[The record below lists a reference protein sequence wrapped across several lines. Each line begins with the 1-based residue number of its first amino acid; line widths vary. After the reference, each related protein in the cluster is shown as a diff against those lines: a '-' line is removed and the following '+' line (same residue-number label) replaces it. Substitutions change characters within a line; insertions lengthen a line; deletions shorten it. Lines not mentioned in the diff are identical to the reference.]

1 MGVNRCGQDH
11 LERPLV
17 AESGLSIFGT
27 ADRLENGVT
36 PSLMYNTASRLEKA
50 KVNKYILLLLIAI
63 VLTACSGADDVLE
76 NIGDVS
82 VPDQLTGCVER
93 NKDGETC
100 DKAACV
106 ANDESDCESWVKACK
121 KFDHVADVRN
131 GIDTCE
137 RKEVLPDS

>member
-1 MGVNRCGQDH
+1 
-11 LERPLV
+11 L
-17 AESGLSIFGT
+17 AESGHSIFGI

-82 VPDQLTGCVER
+82 VPDQLTGCVARTE
-93 NKDGETC
+93 DGETC
-100 DKAACV
+100 EKAVCV
-106 ANDESDCESWVKACK
+106 ADDESDCKSWVKACEK
-121 KFDHVADVRN
+121 YGHIADVRN

-137 RKEVLPDS
+137 RKEVSPDS

>member
-1 MGVNRCGQDH
+1 MSNNYENR
-11 LERPLV
+11 
-17 AESGLSIFGT
+17 
-27 ADRLENGVT
+27 VT

-82 VPDQLTGCVER
+82 VPDQLTGCVAR
-93 NKDGETC
+93 NEDGETC
-100 DKAACV
+100 EKAVCV
-106 ANDESDCESWVKACK
+106 ADDESDCKSWVKACEK
-121 KFDHVADVRN
+121 YGHIADVRN

-137 RKEVLPDS
+137 RKEVSPDS